1 MDPREQDAMK
11 SRSSS
16 PSCPM
21 VTVQIDVLAG
31 SPWIAK
37 KNGRIAAEEDF
48 EKAFITLPTLLEQ
61 EARRYV
67 SEVDERCV
75 VAVRPPIDVLTE
87 CPRYFVKIEHPVDAT
102 LNPEELKHRLNVLVR
117 AAWAPQKNRRLES
130 SLASRGAPEDVA
142 LATSGK
148 GAPELAGNASDYA
161 VANPTATPVQQKSD
175 AAKNPPPLG
184 FSDAPT
190 ATADHPNS
198 NEALSFGNHELRS
211 DSDGAMLGGD
221 FTGEGGEAE
230 ATLLSKDAGGVCA
243 ENAQGD
249 APTEV
254 SGADALQSD
263 REAGSR
269 VKDEKRPDP
278 FELEP
283 AFHPEESFFCTKS
296 PVVFAIETDNPL
308 LPLVVIE
315 ACGAD
320 LLLKTGE
327 CLPSDLVPEVMD
339 RPINWIHIV
348 RVAD

>member
-1 MDPREQDAMK
+1 
-11 SRSSS
+11 
-16 PSCPM
+16 M

-130 SLASRGAPEDVA
+130 SLASRGDPEDVA

-148 GAPELAGNASDYA
+148 GAPELAGNASDSA
-161 VANPTATPVQQKSD
+161 IAIPTPTPVQQKPN
-175 AAKNPPPLG
+175 AAKSPPPLG

-190 ATADHPNS
+190 ATADHSSS

-211 DSDGAMLGGD
+211 DFDGAMLGGGL
-221 FTGEGGEAE
+221 TGESGEAE
-230 ATLLSKDAGGVCA
+230 AALLSKDASGACA
-243 ENAQGD
+243 DNLHGEV
-249 APTEV
+249 PPEV
-254 SGADALQSD
+254 SGVDASRSD
-263 REAGSR
+263 REASSR
-269 VKDEKRPDP
+269 ERGEKRPDP
-278 FELEP
+278 FGLEP
-283 AFHPEESFFCTKS
+283 KDHPEESFFCASSTD
-296 PVVFAIETDNPL
+296 VFAIETDNPL

-315 ACGAD
+315 AIGAE
-320 LLLKTGE
+320 LLLKKGE
-327 CLPSDLVPEVMD
+327 CLPSKLVVEVME